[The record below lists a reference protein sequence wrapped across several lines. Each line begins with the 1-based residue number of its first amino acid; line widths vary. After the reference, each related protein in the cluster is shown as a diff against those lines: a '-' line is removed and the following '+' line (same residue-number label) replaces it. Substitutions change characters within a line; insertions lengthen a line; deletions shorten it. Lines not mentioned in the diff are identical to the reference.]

1 MKLFIIICSFSF
13 YLFRLFFKFCVQKNR
28 NHQTTL
34 FAYFFK
40 KRRVLMN
47 IARQSIK
54 PLFLS
59 PSTKTSSSVSE
70 QKTSW
75 QKVFVF
81 SMLSNP
87 CSSLLLAP
95 FIVCECSSFS
105 TDAETWQ
112 SISSKV
118 TKSLQ
123 LGQVALCDLYERM
136 L

>member
-1 MKLFIIICSFSF
+1 
-13 YLFRLFFKFCVQKNR
+13 
-28 NHQTTL
+28 
-34 FAYFFK
+34 
-40 KRRVLMN
+40 
-47 IARQSIK
+47 
-54 PLFLS
+54 
-59 PSTKTSSSVSE
+59 
-70 QKTSW
+70 
-75 QKVFVF
+75 
-81 SMLSNP
+81 MLSNP

-123 LGQVALCDLYERM
+123 LGQVALCDLYEGM